1 VVRDPCRDP
10 RHQRGREVVAHALDD
25 FQPCTA
31 DVLRRVPA
39 GGDGNERIAG
49 PVDHQ
54 CPRRHLLEQPAA
66 VARSQDGAQLARG
79 AFRVQAAPGDPLEV
93 RSQVRGVLQEAG
105 AADDPEQVHQ
115 VVDDPVDVRGIVR
128 RTTQQGTQC
137 ARLAQRD
144 LRPGVPG
151 RGHDRRQ

>member
-1 VVRDPCRDP
+1 
-10 RHQRGREVVAHALDD
+10 VAHALDD
-25 FQPCTA
+25 FQPGTA

-39 GGDGNERIAG
+39 GGEGHERIAG
-49 PVDHQ
+49 AVDHQ
-54 CPRRHLLEQPAA
+54 CPCRHLLEHPAA

-79 AFRVQAAPGDPLEV
+79 AFRIKSAPGDPLEV
-93 RSQVRGVLQEAG
+93 RSQDRGVLQEAG
-105 AADDPEQVHQ
+105 AADDPEQVHE
-115 VVDDPVDVRGIVR
+115 VVDDAVDVRGIVR
-128 RTTQQGTQC
+128 WTTQQCTQR